1 MIPET
6 KKCAKCREV
15 KSKDQFYTRK
25 SKKWTYLKSYC
36 KECDKAIA
44 KKDYPNQRCSYCE
57 CGNRKSKKS
66 IKCQECV
73 SAKDIT
79 LLEAKLRYKS
89 LQQSNA
95 YSLIRWRARQK
106 YNKVFTCCSKCGYD
120 KHFEVCH
127 IKPISSFS
135 DDTLLSEI
143 NDISNIIALCPNCHW
158 EFDNLK

>member
-6 KKCAKCREV
+6 KKCSKCQQV
-15 KSKDQFYTRK
+15 KNKDGFYPRK
-25 SKKWTYLKSYC
+25 SNGYTYLKSYC
-36 KECDKAIA
+36 KECDKVVARSRSGHRFD
-44 KKDYPNQRCSYCE
+44 KCE
-57 CGNRKSKKS
+57 CGNKKNKKS
-66 IKCQECV
+66 AKCQECV

-135 DDTLLSEI
+135 DDTLLSQI